1 MRTYNLV
8 FYLQVSLKQII
19 KLAIINKYCL
29 LPIYR
34 YLINILMRPVL
45 KLKKKKKQY
54 FKKKFN

>member
-19 KLAIINKYCL
+19 KLAIINKYSL
-29 LPIYR
+29 LTIYR